1 MVKILL
7 AEDDAVSRRLLQ
19 AMLEA
24 WGYDV
29 VVTRDGNEAWEAL
42 SVEDAPSLAVLD
54 WVMPGIEGVEICR
67 RLRNRRGGYVYTILL
82 TGRDRKQDIVEG
94 MNAGADDYLTKP
106 YDAHELLVRVRAG
119 RRILDLQAALL
130 AAQEVLR
137 QQAARDPLTGV
148 WNRARVFESLATELA
163 RAWREDT
170 PVSVIMADLDH
181 FKAVNDAHGHMAGD
195 AVLRTVTRRIQS
207 SLRAY
212 DVLGRYGGEE
222 FLIVLPGCD
231 APSAAATGERIRQAI
246 AASPIDTSEG
256 LIPVTMSLGT
266 ASVRHCRTKPGLLVR
281 AADEAL
287 YVAKREGRNRVAQAD
302 PAATTG
308 VQPAPA
314 RPDAGQEAFA

>member
-1 MVKILL
+1 MKILL

-19 AMLEA
+19 AMLEN

-42 SVEDAPSLAVLD
+42 TGADAPALAILD

-67 RLRNRRGGYVYTILL
+67 RLRKREEGYVYTILL
-82 TGRDRKQDIVEG
+82 TGRDRKQDVVEG

-106 YDAHELLVRVRAG
+106 YDSHELMVRVRAG

-148 WNRARVFESLATELA
+148 WNRARAFDSLAAEIA
-163 RAWREDT
+163 RASREGT
-170 PVSVIMADLDH
+170 TVSVIMADVDH
-181 FKAVNDAHGHMAGD
+181 FKNVNDQHGHMAGD
-195 AVLRTVTRRIQS
+195 AVLRIVTQRIMS
-207 SLRAY
+207 TLRTY

-222 FLIVLPGCD
+222 FLIVLPGCGPDD
-231 APSAAATGERIRQAI
+231 AGVAAERIRGAL
-246 AASPIDTSEG
+246 AATPVDTSEG
-256 LIPVTMSLGT
+256 LIPVTISLGT
-266 ASVRHCRTKPGLLVR
+266 ASARNGRATPESLVR

-287 YVAKREGRNRVAQAD
+287 YAAKRGGRNRVVQAD
-302 PAATTG
+302 PNAASDL
-308 VQPAPA
+308 QAA
-314 RPDAGQEAFA
+314 SDASRLGLEATA